1 MHNAL
6 YYVHKRVKLER
17 STLKNIESVKKVEK
31 LKNGGCIV
39 ATLQRLNH
47 YYFQSTDF
55 ECSLVNSSIQQKHQ
69 NHCLIMYEIS
79 TEALK

>member
-1 MHNAL
+1 MH
-6 YYVHKRVKLER
+6 YVHKRDELER
-17 STLKNIESVKKVEK
+17 STSKNIESVKKFEK
-31 LKNGGCIV
+31 LKDGGCIV
-39 ATLQRLNH
+39 ATLQRPNH

-55 ECSLVNSSIQQKHQ
+55 ECSLVNSSIQQKRQ